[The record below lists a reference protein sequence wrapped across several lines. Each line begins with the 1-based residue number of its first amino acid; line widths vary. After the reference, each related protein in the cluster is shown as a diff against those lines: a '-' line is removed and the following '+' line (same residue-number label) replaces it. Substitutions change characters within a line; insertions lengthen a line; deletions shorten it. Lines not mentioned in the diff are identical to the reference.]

1 MVMPQNS
8 PGDTILASEWNEL
21 ADQIDTNTSK
31 LAGIEAGADV
41 TDATNVAAAGAPI
54 ITSGA
59 GAPASTPAKVGDI
72 YIDTTGDDA
81 YIAVGTA
88 SSADWEKSN
97 DGAGSG
103 STDLSWTASTS
114 TVASSTGTDAVLT
127 AVDGSN
133 PGLMSVADKSKL
145 DAIEASADVTDAT
158 NVAAAGAHMAGG
170 TDVPVTDG
178 GTGASDAATAR
189 TNLGLVIGTDVASA
203 AAASAT
209 ASGIVELAT
218 IAEVNT
224 GTDTARA
231 ITPAGLAGS
240 ALASAVT
247 TNTAKVT
254 NATHTGEVT
263 GSTALTVNPG
273 GTVTVATG
281 DLVLV
286 QDVSD
291 SNSLQ
296 RVTAQ
301 SIADLGGGGGGGTPF
316 SDEGLASTRFTGQG
330 RHRITVGPF
339 YTSDAQNS
347 DGVAGSYLLGSS
359 YVKGGTPTS
368 VSINVLI
375 AGNTG
380 NVVYYVIY
388 NRGPNGMPTTVHAQW
403 GPFSTSATGYV
414 TLTGQTTA
422 VTAGLYFVGCFWPST
437 NSGTVGGLRS
447 SYPLLMA
454 LTDRGDDHQRTALV
468 TANSTH
474 TTPQDVSAFTLGSYG
489 ASAFAATLSRVP
501 LLLGKI

>member
-301 SIADLGGGGGGGTPF
+301 SIADLGGGGGSSSAPSLGVADTRLNGNAYHWITQGPFGSVGNCTSQPAGNYNMGMCYVRGGTP
-316 SDEGLASTRFTGQG
+316 DTLYMRIVTGA
-330 RHRITVGPF
+330 T
-339 YTSDAQNS
+339 TSN
-347 DGVAGSYLLGSS
+347 L
-359 YVKGGTPTS
+359 
-368 VSINVLI
+368 
-375 AGNTG
+375 
-380 NVVYYVIY
+380 YYVMY
-388 NRGPNGMPTTVHAQW
+388 NYDANGLPSTLAYSW
-403 GPFSTSATGYV
+403 GPFSATTSSTWAG
-414 TLTGQTTA
+414 LTGQTT
-422 VTAGLYFVGCFWPST
+422 TITEGLYLCGMFAPTGNGGSPVAYGFNPAWYTITRDASSNHNGFYMSSSDST
-437 NSGTVGGLRS
+437 PTSDLSSRTFRTGGTGEPTSGP
-447 SYPLLMA
+447 YAA
-454 LTDRGDDHQRTALV
+454 LWGFD
-468 TANSTH
+468 S
-474 TTPQDVSAFTLGSYG
+474 P
-489 ASAFAATLSRVP
+489 
-501 LLLGKI
+501 